1 MQQNVILDSG
11 VSIHLYIQLQN
22 TKYSQHQKFG
32 DFKRLTFLKLSKM
45 QQFQWVLCV
54 HLRM

>member
-11 VSIHLYIQLQN
+11 VSLHLYIQLQN
-22 TKYSQHQKFG
+22 TNYSQHQNFG